1 MHNPRRK
8 MITAMAAMGIVG
20 TLALSGCADTGT
32 GTPAGDADVA
42 APQGFDAIVEAA
54 KQEGQVTVY
63 TSIGN
68 EAVRNA
74 LVDGFQNEY
83 PEIVVDMI
91 RLDSGPLT
99 ARVASEMEAGS
110 PTADVM
116 QLVDNVLY
124 DDNPEW
130 FRQIT
135 PDVVPNVAN
144 WPDRFIASEKTYIHQ
159 QANEFIVAYN
169 TDQAEDV
176 PATWEELAT
185 WDKLGDALMANPNS
199 SASFMGWAMFIRDK
213 FGDELLTKFADNVGG
228 MFESSATAAQ
238 QVAAG
243 EVPVVFP
250 SVKELTTAAVSQGA
264 PVERQSTDPVIGTS
278 HIWAMPDSKGGSP
291 NAGALFLNFM
301 MSKEAAQI
309 TCMAGDNFPVAYDDI
324 PDCPIVPEGL
334 ALVADYFPD
343 LTDEVRAE
351 INDALG
357 L

>member
-1 MHNPRRK
+1 MA
-8 MITAMAAMGIVG
+8 TAIAAMGLIG
-20 TLALSGCADTGT
+20 TLALSGCGGAEEPG
-32 GTPAGDADVA
+32 GDDA
-42 APQGFDAIVEAA
+42 APPADFDAVVEAA

-68 EAVRNA
+68 ETVRNA
-74 LVDGFQNEY
+74 LVDEFQAEY
-83 PEIVVDMI
+83 PEIVVNMI

-130 FRQIT
+130 FRTIT
-135 PDVVPNVAN
+135 PDIVPNVEV
-144 WPDRFIASEKTYIHQ
+144 WPDRFIGGDGTYVHQ

-169 TDQAEDV
+169 SDQASDV
-176 PATWEELAT
+176 PTDWEELAN
-185 WDKLGDALMANPNS
+185 WDGLGDALMANPNS
-199 SASFMGWAMFIRDK
+199 SASFMGWAMFIRDE
-213 FGDELLTKFADNVGG
+213 FGDELLTQFADNVGG

-250 SVKELTTAAVSQGA
+250 SVKELTTAAVTQGA
-264 PVERQSTDPVIGTS
+264 PIERQTTDPVIGTS
-278 HIWAMPDSKGGSP
+278 HIWAIPDSAGGSP

-324 PDCPIVPEGL
+324 PDCPIVPDGL
-334 ALVADYFPD
+334 ALIADYFPD
-343 LTDEVRAE
+343 LTDDVRAE
-351 INDALG
+351 INEALG